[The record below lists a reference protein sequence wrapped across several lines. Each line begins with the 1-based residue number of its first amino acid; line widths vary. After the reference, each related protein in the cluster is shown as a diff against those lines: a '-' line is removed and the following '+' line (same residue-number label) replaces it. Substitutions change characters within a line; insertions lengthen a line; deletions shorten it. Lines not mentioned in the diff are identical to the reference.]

1 MPADMPQ
8 TPPLPSPLDRAED
21 ALGRA
26 QQILSAGG
34 GLDATLAQM
43 VSAYAVRDR
52 QVQALAQIIAQAGE
66 HVAAAR
72 AQAQPSPVEDAAP
85 SAPKSDGAAQNT
97 AG

>member
-1 MPADMPQ
+1 MPAHMPQ
-8 TPPLPSPLDRAED
+8 TPPLQSPLDRAED
-21 ALGRA
+21 ALGKA
-26 QQILSAGG
+26 PQILSAGG
-34 GLDATLAQM
+34 GLDSTLAQL

-85 SAPKSDGAAQNT
+85 SAPKSGGAAQEAT
-97 AG
+97 G